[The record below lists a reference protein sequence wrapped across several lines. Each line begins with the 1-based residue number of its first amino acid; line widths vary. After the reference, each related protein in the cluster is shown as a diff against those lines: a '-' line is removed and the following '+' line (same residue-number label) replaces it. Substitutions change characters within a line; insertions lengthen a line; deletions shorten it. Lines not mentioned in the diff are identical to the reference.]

1 MSEFDLTIRN
11 GRVITASDDFVGDIG
26 VIDGRIA
33 SVSRNLPAGRQD
45 IDAAGRLVMPGGIDS
60 HCHVEQLSSMGVLC
74 ADDWYSASVSAA
86 FGGTTTIIPFA
97 AQHKGNSLRQV
108 AEQYAASAASK
119 SIIDYSYHLI
129 ISDPTEQAIKH
140 DLPHLI
146 RQGIT
151 SFKVFMTYDRL
162 KLNDSQLLDVFAVA
176 AQEKALAMIHAENND
191 VILWIARHLLD
202 NGYTAPKYHAVS
214 HSPIAESEATHRAIQ
229 LASVLDV
236 PIMIV
241 HVSAADAVRSIQA
254 AHILGAPVYG
264 ETCPH
269 YLLLTAEDLDL
280 PGVEGAKFCCS
291 PPPRDEASQEILWR
305 SLKSGVLQLISSD
318 HAPYRFDASGKIPD
332 GDNTNFKQIANGVPG
347 LEVRMPLLFSEGV
360 LKGRISLNQFVA
372 LTSTNHAQMYGL
384 YPQKGTIAPGA
395 DADIVIW
402 DADREVTI
410 AANGLHDA
418 AGYTPYEG
426 RNVTG
431 WPETVLSRGRI
442 VVANERLHVERGS
455 GRFIARG
462 TPSPLRLEREISP
475 GARFLRSL
483 FNQVNCE
490 ASV

>member
-11 GRVITASDDFVGDIG
+11 GRVITATDDFVGDIG
-26 VIDGRIA
+26 VFDGRIVT
-33 SVSRNLPAGRQD
+33 VSTALPAGRQD
-45 IDAAGRLVMPGGIDS
+45 INAAGRLVMPGGIDS

-97 AQHKGNSLRQV
+97 AQHKGNSLRKV
-108 AEQYAASAASK
+108 AAEYAASAASK

-140 DLPHLI
+140 DLPHLVG
-146 RQGIT
+146 QGIT

-191 VILWIARHLLD
+191 VIAWIARHLLG

-214 HSPIAESEATHRAIQ
+214 HSAIAESEATHRAIQ

-241 HVSAADAVRSIQA
+241 HVSAAAAVRSIQA
-254 AHILGAPVYG
+254 AQILGAPVYG

-269 YLLLTAEDLDL
+269 YLLLTAKDIDL
-280 PGVEGAKFCCS
+280 PGMEGAKYCCS
-291 PPPRDEASQEILWR
+291 PPPRDEASQEMLWR
-305 SLKSGVLQLISSD
+305 SLKSGVLQLVSSD
-318 HAPYRFDASGKIPD
+318 HAPYRFDATGQIPE
-332 GDNTNFKQIANGVPG
+332 GDSTSFKQIANGLPG
-347 LEVRMPLLFSEGV
+347 LELRMSLLFSEGV
-360 LKGRISLNQFVA
+360 LKGRISMNQFVA
-372 LTSTNHAQMYGL
+372 LTSTNHARMYGL

-395 DADIVIW
+395 DADLVIW
-402 DADREVTI
+402 DADRKVTI
-410 AANGLHDA
+410 AAENLHDA

-426 RNVTG
+426 RKVTG

-462 TPSPLRLEREISP
+462 TPAPLLVEREICTESS
-475 GARFLRSL
+475 FFRSL
-483 FNQVNCE
+483 FNKAKGE

>member
-1 MSEFDLTIRN
+1 MSKFDLTIRN
-11 GRVITASDDFVGDIG
+11 GRVITATEDFVGDIG
-26 VIDGRIA
+26 VIDGSIA
-33 SVSRNLPAGRQD
+33 AVGRNLPTGRQD

-97 AQHKGNSLRQV
+97 AQHKGNSLHQV

-176 AQEKALAMIHAENND
+176 AREKALAMIHAENND

-202 NGYTAPKYHAVS
+202 QGYTAPKYHAVS

-229 LASVLDV
+229 LASVLGV
-236 PIMIV
+236 PILIV

-254 AHILGAPVYG
+254 AHVLGAPVYG

-291 PPPRDEASQEILWR
+291 PPPRDEASQEFLWR

-332 GDNTNFKQIANGVPG
+332 GDNTSFKQIANGVPG

-360 LKGRISLNQFVA
+360 LKGRISVNQFVA
-372 LTSTNHAQMYGL
+372 LTSTNHARMYGL

-395 DADIVIW
+395 DADIAIW
-402 DADREVTI
+402 DSEREVTI

-418 AGYTPYEG
+418 VGYTPYEG

-431 WPETVLSRGRI
+431 WPDTVLSRGRI

-462 TPSPLRLEREISP
+462 TPSPLRLERQISP
-475 GARFLRSL
+475 EASFLRSL
-483 FNQVNCE
+483 YN
-490 ASV
+490 